1 MPEELSVAEGEASR
15 SVHPDL
21 ILVELLDFHDG
32 TSSVPFGGVV
42 AGLILDTYPV
52 TDLEWGE
59 GSGMFGP
66 AVLRE
71 AVALT
76 KCRLSET
83 GCLARSGEGGICQG
97 VSGSGPWWGGRIS
110 MTREIAWWQD
120 LVSFDIAI
128 WHAERSQC

>member
-1 MPEELSVAEGEASR
+1 M
-15 SVHPDL
+15 
-21 ILVELLDFHDG
+21 ELLDFHDG

-76 KCRLSET
+76 KCRLSQRQVVLP
-83 GCLARSGEGGICQG
+83 GLVRVVFARAYP
-97 VSGSGPWWGGRIS
+97 GSGP
-110 MTREIAWWQD
+110 WWQD

-128 WHAERSQC
+128 WHAERSRC